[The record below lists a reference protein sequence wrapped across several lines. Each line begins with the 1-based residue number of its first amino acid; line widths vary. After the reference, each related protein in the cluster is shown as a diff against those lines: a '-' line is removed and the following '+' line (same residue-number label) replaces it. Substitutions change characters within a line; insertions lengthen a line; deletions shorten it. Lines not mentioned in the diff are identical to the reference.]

1 MPKVIELQNFSVWFF
16 VTFPCDWWKRNSRRF
31 FSEPNWK
38 LRKKSRLR
46 DNYFQAC
53 GRFINFSYI
62 RSHFL
67 LLVVFLCVSDLLW
80 RLLNLVLVL
89 GHSIEI
95 RSVKFPHSPILHYAL
110 SSWIEKKITK
120 TIHCH
125 WENRFGLTIVWGCA
139 EILRWT
145 KLSSELRFPSFTS
158 QNFLMT
164 NENVCKF
171 LHVSFLYPQISVVR
185 FGLLWSPSLHKRYFC
200 TAHIQLLLL
209 FFPQGF
215 SLSIVCKI
223 LACRMYLIIN

>member
-16 VTFPCDWWKRNSRRF
+16 VTFPCDWWKRNSRGF

-38 LRKKSRLR
+38 LRKKNR
-46 DNYFQAC
+46 DFVIITFKLAA
-53 GRFINFSYI
+53 
-62 RSHFL
+62 
-67 LLVVFLCVSDLLW
+67 DLLIF
-80 RLLNLVLVL
+80 LTYVLIFASGRIPLRFWFAMEITQSGFSFRTLHRNPL
-89 GHSIEI
+89 GKISAQ
-95 RSVKFPHSPILHYAL
+95 PHTTLCIQFLDR
-110 SSWIEKKITK
+110 EKNNKNNTLPLGKQI
-120 TIHCH
+120 C
-125 WENRFGLTIVWGCA
+125 FTIVWGCT

-185 FGLLWSPSLHKRYFC
+185 FGLLWSPSLPKRYFC

-209 FFPQGF
+209 FSPRVF
-215 SLSIVCKI
+215 L
-223 LACRMYLIIN
+223 